1 MKRLLSWCLA
11 LCLTIVMA
19 PVQGVRAAE
28 TEKTVTFCL
37 IGATLA
43 EEEIDMSQDGVTVD
57 NYGSRYVN
65 WVPTMELSW
74 NKLTTVRTLVKAAA
88 EEYGLTVTGIDGDY
102 VSAIT
107 APEEQGGYRLAE
119 KQNGPYSGWM
129 YTVNGSHP
137 GVSYSTKY
145 LKAGDQVI
153 FHYVNDYRYEVP
165 DWSGGSLGTAEDW
178 NGWLD
183 VSDGDTEEDEGA
195 LQTAKEQAVWNLN
208 KTVTASDYRQEEQL
222 VILSLLQEGAAAIE
236 AAQTEQA
243 VMEALLEYQAKLRQL
258 KTAAEYEA
266 EEGAQDLQEIY
277 EETGAYLMDAV
288 LEPEVGSTYGEW
300 AVLGAARSD
309 LTVSSQWFGEYYKTV
324 TTYVKE
330 HIDEQG
336 RLPLP
341 EETNTQSTE
350 NSRLILALTAIGAD
364 PTDVAGYDLLTA
376 LEDLTFVERSGT
388 NGPVFAL
395 LAADSGSYELEN
407 REALVQ
413 SILDAQLRDGG
424 WAVSGR
430 TSEVDMTAMALQA
443 LAPYCSGNA
452 QVETAVEAALVYLK
466 GRQDADGGFREGG
479 TANAESAAQVV
490 IALTALGEDPAEFV
504 SEEGSSVLDAL
515 GKFHVEGSGFRH
527 CFETGADGVNQM
539 ATEQSYLALTAY
551 DRLLKEKTALYDM
564 SDVERKYFVTE
575 AESAEAFAKEVSRL
589 SVRTANRAT
598 LQTLEQLDD
607 LYEELQET
615 EKAAAA
621 EAYEDLLQ
629 AWRLFD
635 ALLEEAKEEA
645 EEELDEAFREYDE
658 DDYTTSQWREL
669 EAAYEDAVEEIR
681 QADCTNEVETAVSQ
695 AKSVMKELSGTG
707 EDITVSFRL
716 IGDSRHDN
724 GVTDHDTY
732 VTWISTT
739 TYELEQGS
747 TVYDLFMEAISDYDL
762 SQRGADSGYVRSIQA
777 PDVLGG
783 FWLGEFDNGPNSGWM
798 YTVDG
803 DHPGVGL
810 KDYELSDGDRVIW
823 HYVDDHLL
831 EEKNGSGKY
840 HYRWLEAEDIDPD
853 EYAEQQE
860 EAGEETAATVSAFT
874 DVKPG
879 DWFYEDVTFVVEEG
893 LFEGTSNTTFS
904 PNSAMTRAMVVTVL
918 HRLDG
923 EKKASAALTFADLKG
938 GQYYTEAVRWAVEH
952 GIVSGY
958 DDSRFGPNDRVTRE
972 QLAAILYRYAQYRK
986 LDTTAS
992 ESLMDYADFSEVS
1005 VYALKALKWAKAE
1018 ALISGRSAD
1027 TLAPGG
1033 NATRAEVAAIL
1044 HRFVEQVAGGTK

>member
-11 LCLTIVMA
+11 LCLTIAMA

-28 TEKTVTFCL
+28 TEKTVTFRL

-57 NYGSRYVN
+57 NYGSQYVN
-65 WVPTMELSW
+65 WVPTMELGW

-107 APEEQGGYRLAE
+107 APEAQGGYRLAE
-119 KQNGPYSGWM
+119 KQNGSYSGWM

-145 LKAGDQVI
+145 LKAGDQVV

-183 VSDGDTEEDEGA
+183 VPDGDREEDEDT

-208 KTVTASDYRQEEQL
+208 KTVTASEYRQEEQL
-222 VILSLLQEGAAAIE
+222 AILSLLQEGAAAIE

-266 EEGAQDLQEIY
+266 EEGAQDLQKIY

-288 LEPEVGSTYGEW
+288 MEPEVGSTYGEW
-300 AVLGAARSD
+300 AVLGAARSE
-309 LTVSSQWFGEYYKTV
+309 LTASSQWFGEYYKTV
-324 TTYVKE
+324 KAYVKE
-330 HIDEQG
+330 NIDKNG

-341 EETNTQSTE
+341 GETNTQSTE
-350 NSRLILALTAIGAD
+350 NSRLLLALTAIGAD
-364 PTDVAGYDLLTA
+364 PTDVEGHNLLTA
-376 LEDLTFVERSGT
+376 LEDLDFVEKSGT

-395 LAADSGSYELEN
+395 LAVDSGSYETES
-407 REALVQ
+407 REALVE
-413 SILDAQLRDGG
+413 SILDAQLQDGG
-424 WAVSGR
+424 WAVSGT
-430 TSEVDMTAMALQA
+430 TSEVDMTAMAIQA
-443 LAPYCSGNA
+443 LAPYC
-452 QVETAVEAALVYLK
+452 EDPEVEAAVGNALDYLK
-466 GRQDADGGFREGG
+466 EQQCEDGGFRSGG
-479 TANAESAAQVV
+479 TANAESAAQVI

-504 SEEGSSVLDAL
+504 SEEGTSVLEAL

-551 DRLLKEKTALYDM
+551 DRLLEGKTALYDM

-575 AESAEAFAKEVSRL
+575 AETGEAFAEAVSRL

-598 LQTLEQLDD
+598 LQTLEQLDA
-607 LYEELQET
+607 LYEELQEA
-615 EKAAAA
+615 EKDAAA

-669 EAAYEDAVEEIR
+669 EAAYEDGLEEIQR
-681 QADCTNEVETAVSQ
+681 ADCTNEVETAVSQ
-695 AKSVMKELSGTG
+695 AKSVMKEVSGT
-707 EDITVSFRL
+707 DDVITVSFRL
-716 IGDSRHDN
+716 IGDSQHDN

-747 TVYDLFMEAISDYDL
+747 TVYDLFMEAISDHDL

-783 FWLGEFDNGPNSGWM
+783 FWLGEFDNGPDSGWM

-810 KDYELSDGDRVIW
+810 KDYQLSDGDRVIW

-840 HYRWLEAEDIDPD
+840 HYRWLEAEDIDPED
-853 EYAEQQE
+853 YAEKQE
-860 EAGEETAATVSAFT
+860 DGEEETAATVSAFT

-879 DWFYEDVTFVVEEG
+879 DWFYEDVSFVVEQG
-893 LFEGTSNTTFS
+893 LFEGTSNITFS

-923 EKKASAALTFADLKG
+923 EQKASGVLTFSDIKS

-958 DDSRFGPNDRVTRE
+958 DDSHFGPSDRVTRE
-972 QLAAILYRYAQYRK
+972 QLAAILYRYAAWRNM
-986 LDTTAS
+986 DTTAS
-992 ESLMDYADFSEVS
+992 ESLMDYSDFSEIS

-1018 ALISGRSAD
+1018 QLIGGRSED